1 MPPNTLRKFLQL
13 ICWNFTKADPSCGI
27 DRKYFSF
34 HQVCNLWKRDWPRA
48 ISGLGSCRCFDVD
61 FVVGTVQGR
70 GHYENEESAQGRAE
84 GGFQILVMP
93 VSEGL
98 NVGKEL
104 KCKNPAKNLRCLH
117 CSRGNLIILR
127 CPPSALRSFC
137 QFFMLCGIEVVIW
150 IEGFLFDIGIELQNS
165 LTGWNL
171 GIKLVIS
178 LWNAK
183 KFWSINFERKDPL
196 T

>member
-1 MPPNTLRKFLQL
+1 VPPNTLRKFLEL
-13 ICWNFTKADPSCGI
+13 ICWSFTKVDPSCGIDRKYI

-34 HQVCNLWKRDWPRA
+34 HQVCDLGKRDSPRA

-61 FVVGTVQGR
+61 FVAGKAQGQ

-117 CSRGNLIILR
+117 CSRCNLTILR
-127 CPPSALRSFC
+127 CPPSALRKFC
-137 QFFMLCGIEVVIW
+137 KFFMLCGIEVVIW
-150 IEGFLFDIGIELQNS
+150 IEGFLFDIGIEFQNS
-165 LTGWNL
+165 LTG
-171 GIKLVIS
+171 
-178 LWNAK
+178 
-183 KFWSINFERKDPL
+183 
-196 T
+196 

>member
-1 MPPNTLRKFLQL
+1 LIENTSPSIKYV
-13 ICWNFTKADPSCGI
+13 ICE
-27 DRKYFSF
+27 
-34 HQVCNLWKRDWPRA
+34 KRDSPRA

-61 FVVGTVQGR
+61 FVVGKVQGR

-84 GGFQILVMP
+84 GGFQILVML

-104 KCKNPAKNLRCLH
+104 KYKNAKNFRCLP

-165 LTGWNL
+165 LTG
-171 GIKLVIS
+171 
-178 LWNAK
+178 
-183 KFWSINFERKDPL
+183 
-196 T
+196 